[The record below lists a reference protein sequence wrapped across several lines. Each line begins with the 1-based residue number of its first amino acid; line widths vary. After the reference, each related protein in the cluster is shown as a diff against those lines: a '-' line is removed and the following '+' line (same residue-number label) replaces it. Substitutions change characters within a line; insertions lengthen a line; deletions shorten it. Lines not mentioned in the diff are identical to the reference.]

1 MYRLFILVETN
12 EEVEKLRSFFLKEK
26 GYFELECVFYPF
38 ENLSEKRK
46 YLLSVISMFPFRD
59 SSSCETVYFK
69 EAKAETF
76 IEKCEAFFKDGESE
90 EKSLMRV
97 TPLMSRQ
104 HEDLLRLVTLNSVPS
119 EFTNRLA
126 EDGILLKE
134 RYVTF
139 ILFDFDKEEESLDYY
154 DYEKGRYSLEK
165 GLRQYFGGYPYFL
178 FEFSTFFGV
187 LLSANEPLT
196 LFQLQQKLSSVLFKA
211 KRDNDLS
218 FSCGVSETT
227 RYKEGTFSCRK
238 LFREAEKG
246 LTYRPVLGKGLV
258 LFYEDLIQKEKS
270 VMKVEETQFQNLG
283 YALLYGKKIE
293 SLSLLRGLLRK
304 IGSIDYKDSYLLLL
318 NQLLN
323 SLLTS
328 CASLE
333 KLYGTYESYFA
344 LLKILYSKKEKESIL
359 TFFEDLVTEISLIN
373 QSLRQPHGGE
383 KAFRSIMLFLQKHFM
398 ENSLSID
405 RISKEL
411 GYSHS
416 YIYALFKNNGTT
428 FIKTLKKIRMEEAKR
443 LLADPSN
450 RIVQVAVK
458 VGYENPYYFSTCFK
472 RYFGYSPIRL
482 RKLENS

>member
-1 MYRLFILVETN
+1 
-12 EEVEKLRSFFLKEK
+12 
-26 GYFELECVFYPF
+26 
-38 ENLSEKRK
+38 
-46 YLLSVISMFPFRD
+46 
-59 SSSCETVYFK
+59 
-69 EAKAETF
+69 
-76 IEKCEAFFKDGESE
+76 
-90 EKSLMRV
+90 
-97 TPLMSRQ
+97 
-104 HEDLLRLVTLNSVPS
+104 
-119 EFTNRLA
+119 
-126 EDGILLKE
+126 
-134 RYVTF
+134 
-139 ILFDFDKEEESLDYY
+139 
-154 DYEKGRYSLEK
+154 
-165 GLRQYFGGYPYFL
+165 
-178 FEFSTFFGV
+178 
-187 LLSANEPLT
+187 
-196 LFQLQQKLSSVLFKA
+196 
-211 KRDNDLS
+211 
-218 FSCGVSETT
+218 
-227 RYKEGTFSCRK
+227 
-238 LFREAEKG
+238 

-258 LFYEDLIQKEKS
+258 LSYEDLIQKEKS